1 MAGFCRDGDDRKMIR
16 IKRVKEDTLE
26 TGTMFTG
33 KQLQKLIFP
42 LIVEQVLAITVGM
55 MDTMMISYAGESAI
69 SGVSLV
75 DMINVLLINIFAAV
89 ATGGAVVVSQYLGH
103 GNKKEACRAAEQLVT
118 VSVVISGSIMLLS
131 LLFRAQ
137 ILRLLFGTVEADV
150 MKNAMIYFLISAF
163 SFPFLAVFNACAAT
177 YRSMGNSKISMQVSA
192 GMNVFN
198 AVGNAIL
205 IFGFQMGTAGAALST
220 LAARMLGAI
229 VMMVLIKKPKNDVY
243 VIFRNLFVW
252 ERGMVRRI
260 LHIAVPN
267 GVESGLFQLGRVLVV
282 SIISRFGT
290 AQIAANAVA
299 NNLDAMGCVAGQ
311 AMNLAMITV
320 VGQCMGAGEKEQA
333 VWYTKKLWAFTY
345 KITVAVNAVIL
356 LSLPLLLNI
365 YSLSPEAR
373 RYAFI
378 LVCIHNGCAML
389 LWPTSFTMPNAL
401 RASGDVKFTMVVS
414 VASMFIFRIGF
425 SVILGIYLGLGAIG
439 VWIAMVFD
447 WICRVSFYVW
457 RFLGKKWLD
466 FRVI

>member
-1 MAGFCRDGDDRKMIR
+1 
-16 IKRVKEDTLE
+16 
-26 TGTMFTG
+26 MFTK
-33 KQLQKLIFP
+33 KQLQKLILP
-42 LIVEQVLAITVGM
+42 LIVEQILAITVGM
-55 MDTMMISYAGESAI
+55 VDTMMISYAGESAI

-103 GNKKEACRAAEQLVT
+103 GNKKQACHAAQQLIT
-118 VSVVISGSIMLLS
+118 VSVVISGGIMLFS

-137 ILRLLFGTVEADV
+137 ILKLLFGTVEADV
-150 MKNAMIYFLISAF
+150 MKNAMTYFLISAF

-177 YRSMGNSKISMQVSA
+177 CRSMGNSKISMQVSA

-198 AVGNAIL
+198 AIGNAIL

-220 LAARMLGAI
+220 LAARMLGAA
-229 VMMVLIKKPKNDVY
+229 VMMILIRNPKNEVY
-243 VIFRNLFVW
+243 VVFRNLFVW
-252 ERGMVRRI
+252 EGEMVRRI

-267 GVESGLFQLGRVLVV
+267 GVENGLFQLGRVLVV

-299 NNLDAMGCVAGQ
+299 NNLDAMGCIAGQ

-320 VGQCMGAGEKEQA
+320 VGQCMGAGEKDQA
-333 VWYTKKLWAFTY
+333 VRYTKKLWAFTY

-356 LSLPLLLNI
+356 SLLPLLLNI

-378 LVCIHNGCAML
+378 LVSIHNGCAML

-401 RASGDVKFTMVVS
+401 RAAGDVKFTMIVS
-414 VASMFIFRIGF
+414 VASMFVFRIGF
-425 SVILGIYLGLGAIG
+425 SVVLGIGFGLGAIG
-439 VWIAMVFD
+439 VWIAMIFD

-457 RFLGKKWLD
+457 RFVSRRWLD
-466 FRVI
+466 FKVI

>member
-1 MAGFCRDGDDRKMIR
+1 MVLAKNRAEK
-16 IKRVKEDTLE
+16 KENI
-26 TGTMFTG
+26 GTMFTK

-55 MDTMMISYAGESAI
+55 ADTMMISYAGESAI

-103 GNKKEACRAAEQLVT
+103 DNKKEACRAAEQLIT
-118 VSVVISGSIMLLS
+118 VSLVISGGIMLLS

-137 ILRLLFGTVEADV
+137 ILRLLFGTVEAEV
-150 MKNAMIYFLISAF
+150 MKNAMTYFLISAF
-163 SFPFLAVFNACAAT
+163 SFPFLAVFNACAAA

-198 AVGNAIL
+198 AIGNAIL

-220 LAARMLGAI
+220 LAARVLGAV
-229 VMMVLIKKPKNDVY
+229 VMMALIKNPKNDVH
-243 VIFRNLFVW
+243 VVFGNLLVW
-252 ERGMVRRI
+252 ERTMVRRI
-260 LHIAVPN
+260 LHIAIPN
-267 GVESGLFQLGRVLVV
+267 GVENGLFQLGRVLVV

-299 NNLDAMGCVAGQ
+299 NNLDAMGCIAGQ

-345 KITVAVNAVIL
+345 KITAAVCGVTLVA
-356 LSLPLLLNI
+356 LPLLLNI
-365 YSLSPEAR
+365 YSLSPEAWQ
-373 RYAFI
+373 YAFI
-378 LVCIHNGCAML
+378 LVGIHNGCAIL
-389 LWPTSFTMPNAL
+389 FWPTSFTMPNAL
-401 RASGDVKFTMVVS
+401 RASGDVKFTMIVS
-414 VASMFIFRIGF
+414 VASMFVFRIGF
-425 SVILGIYLGLGAIG
+425 SIVLGINFGLGAIG

-447 WICRVSFYVW
+447 WICRVCFYMW
-457 RFLGKKWLD
+457 RFLSKKWLE